1 MKRFRWVLPLLA
13 CTAVITA
20 CSDGGGADVVR
31 RPVKLHVVENGKVEA
46 HREYAGEVR
55 ARVES
60 SLGFRVSGKIA
71 SRSVD
76 AGERVKKGQV
86 LAKLDRED
94 ERLRYDS
101 ARARF
106 NSTRADM
113 ELAETSYQRVKELHE
128 NGHVSEA
135 ELDRARIALD
145 SARAAREQ
153 ARAALNRARNRLAYT
168 KLQADADGV
177 VVAVNA
183 DVGEVVSV
191 GRPVIRLA
199 HDGPREVAVDIPEHR
214 LEPVRKGSAKVTLW
228 ADKDQWYPAS
238 LRELD
243 ADGDPVTRTFTA
255 WFTVEAPEDALAL
268 GQSATV
274 RLTLPKRSQ
283 GARVPTTSVI
293 RQDDASAVWVF
304 DEEKSVM
311 RRHPVRIR
319 GVEGN
324 DLIVE
329 GLEAGTRVAE
339 AGVHVIRE
347 GQPVRPLGEQA
358 PSNNG
363 GL

>member
-1 MKRFRWVLPLLA
+1 MKKLRLVLPLLA

-20 CSDGGGADVVR
+20 CSDSGDDVVR
-31 RPVKLHVVENGKVEA
+31 RPVKLHTVENGKVA
-46 HREYAGEVR
+46 PHREYAGEVR

-60 SLGFRVSGKIA
+60 SLGFRVSGKVA

-86 LAKLDRED
+86 LATLDRED
-94 ERLRYDS
+94 ERLRYES

-113 ELAETSYQRVKELHE
+113 ELAETDYERMKELHE
-128 NGHVSEA
+128 KGHVSDT

-145 SARAAREQ
+145 TARASWKQ
-153 ARAALNRARNRLAYT
+153 ARADLNMARNRLAYT
-168 KLQADADGV
+168 ELQADADGV

-191 GRPVIRLA
+191 GQPVIRVA
-199 HDGPREVAVDIPEHR
+199 RDGPREVAVDIPENQ
-214 LEPVRKGSAKVTLW
+214 LGLVRKGTAQVALW

-238 LRELD
+238 LRELGAA
-243 ADGDPVTRTFTA
+243 ADPATRTFMA
-255 WFTVEAPEDALAL
+255 RFSVEAPKDALAL

-274 RLTLPKRSQ
+274 RLSLPELGK
-283 GARVPTTSVI
+283 GARVSTASVI
-293 RQDDASAVWVF
+293 RQDDVTAVWVF

-311 RRHPVRIR
+311 RRRPVQIL
-319 GVEGN
+319 GVDGN
-324 DLIVE
+324 ELIVG
-329 GLEAGTRVAE
+329 GLEAGERIAE

-347 GQPVRPLGEQA
+347 GQPVRPLGEPA
-358 PSNNG
+358 SPKDG
-363 GL
+363 GA